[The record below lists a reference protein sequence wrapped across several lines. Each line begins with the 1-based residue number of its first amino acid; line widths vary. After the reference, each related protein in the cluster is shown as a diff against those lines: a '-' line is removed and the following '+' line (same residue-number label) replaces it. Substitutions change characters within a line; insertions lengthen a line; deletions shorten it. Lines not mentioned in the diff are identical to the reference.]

1 MNDESTDND
10 TLPQEDRVLFGT
22 KTFAISDKLMDAIDA
37 ALVEGVSSL
46 PRLPKEE
53 ALLQML
59 RKVYVRNVNLLEAY
73 MARNIFS
80 IQSLPPSRR
89 RKVVEAFVTNTLPE
103 IPDIPDNKE
112 NIMTSSVEYPT
123 SDQIPSQEELTK
135 AEQEL
140 KDLRVKLAELKRHR
154 TELGATMEQLAIARR
169 TIPLVPADVRVH
181 DKVTKLFKAKET
193 LEDLTSKA
201 KEVTAKLDD
210 EKKNRNDE
218 DDAPAIPKKRKLG
231 LVEAY
236 EEESTNITLEGLQN
250 MKQFLK
256 QQ

>member
-1 MNDESTDND
+1 MDDNLTDND
-10 TLPQEDRVLFGT
+10 TLPPEDRVLFGT
-22 KTFAISDKLMDAIDA
+22 KTFEISDKLMDAIDA

-46 PRLPKEE
+46 PRLPKED

-59 RKVYVRNVNLLEAY
+59 RKVYVRNIDVLEAY
-73 MARNIFS
+73 MARNVFS

-89 RKVVEAFVTNTLPE
+89 RKVIEAFVTNTLPK

-112 NIMTSSVEYPT
+112 NVVSSSVEYPT
-123 SDQIPSQEELTK
+123 SDQIPSQEELTQ

-169 TIPLVPADVRVH
+169 TIPSVPADVRLH
-181 DKVTKLFKAKET
+181 DKITKLFKAKET

-201 KEVTAKLDD
+201 KDVTAKLEE
-210 EKKNRNDE
+210 EKRNRHDE
-218 DDAPAIPKKRKLG
+218 DDAPVIPKKRKLG
-231 LVEAY
+231 LEEEY
-236 EEESTNITLEGLQN
+236 EEERTNISLEGLQN
-250 MKQFLK
+250 MKHFL
-256 QQ
+256 QQQ